1 MIKDYDKL
9 IPNLNEKCKLIIGNG
24 FLLKTYKKDGH
35 KLLIFNNIG
44 SFKAVNRLVNFQ
56 NWRID

>member
-44 SFKAVNRLVNFQ
+44 SFKAV
-56 NWRID
+56 